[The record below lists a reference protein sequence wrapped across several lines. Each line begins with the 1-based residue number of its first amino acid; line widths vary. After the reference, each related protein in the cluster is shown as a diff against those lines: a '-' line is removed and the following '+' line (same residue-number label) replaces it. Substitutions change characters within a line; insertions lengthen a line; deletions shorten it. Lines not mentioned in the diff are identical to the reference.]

1 MYKHNFHRLLLLII
15 TVLFF
20 AVSEAG
26 AQDIAGG
33 AEPRPTPRRTFRLQL
48 EVTAG
53 ADKVEGARVLLVS
66 EEAGVRFNRE
76 TRTNQNGI
84 ASASSVPEGRIRVQV
99 VARECETFGSLITVS
114 QDQMVQVALVK
125 RAPTPTPGP

>member
-26 AQDIAGG
+26 AQDISGG
-33 AEPRPTPRRTFRLQL
+33 PEPRPTPRRTFRLQL

>member
-20 AVSEAG
+20 GVSDAG

-33 AEPRPTPRRTFRLQL
+33 AEARPTPRRTFRLQL

-84 ASASSVPEGRIRVQV
+84 ASASSVPEGKLRVQV
-99 VARECETFGSLITVS
+99 IARECETFGSLITLS

-125 RAPTPTPGP
+125 RAPTPSPVP

>member
-1 MYKHNFHRLLLLII
+1 MYKHNFHKLLLLII

-20 AVSEAG
+20 GVAEAG
-26 AQDIAGG
+26 AQDIVGG
-33 AEPRPTPRRTFRLQL
+33 AEARPTPRRTFRLQL

-53 ADKVEGARVLLVS
+53 VDKVEGARVLLVS

-84 ASASSVPEGRIRVQV
+84 ASASSVPEGKLRVQV
-99 VARECETFGSLITVS
+99 IARECETFGSLITLS

-125 RAPTPTPGP
+125 RAPTPSPAP

>member
-1 MYKHNFHRLLLLII
+1 MYKHNVHKLLLLII
-15 TVLFF
+15 TVLLFG
-20 AVSEAG
+20 VSDAG
-26 AQDIAGG
+26 AQDIVGG
-33 AEPRPTPRRTFRLQL
+33 AAPRPTPRRTFRLQL

-53 ADKVEGARVLLVS
+53 PDRVEGARVLLVS

-84 ASASSVPEGRIRVQV
+84 ASASSVPEGRVRVQV
-99 VARECETFGSLITVS
+99 IARECETFGSLITLS

-125 RAPTPTPGP
+125 RAPTPSPAP

>member
-1 MYKHNFHRLLLLII
+1 MYKHNFHKLLLLII

-20 AVSEAG
+20 GVLEAD
-26 AQDIAGG
+26 AQDITAG

-99 VARECETFGSLITVS
+99 IARECETFGSLITVS

-125 RAPTPTPGP
+125 RAPTPTPAP

>member
-1 MYKHNFHRLLLLII
+1 MCKHNVHKLLLLII

-20 AVSEAG
+20 GVSEAG

-33 AEPRPTPRRTFRLQL
+33 SESRPTPRRTFRLQL

-53 ADKVEGARVLLVS
+53 ASKVEGARVLLVS
-66 EEAGVRFNRE
+66 EETGVRFSRE

-84 ASASSVPEGRIRVQV
+84 ASASSVPEGKIRVQV
-99 VARECETFGSLITVS
+99 IARECETFGSLITVS

-125 RAPTPTPGP
+125 RVPTPTPVP